1 MDSIEFSGLKWSQR
15 HCSTVFNMSDHEEI
29 NEDAK
34 SVASG
39 DVRSENGVEKDIKDE
54 ENVTA
59 SPESDEDKADINN
72 DKQAE
77 VNADNSE
84 HSNEEPSEKEPEA
97 IPAETGNESLD
108 EGNHSI
114 NPEEATSNEPADASE
129 SVEASSKAEEREEF
143 HDTQGSE
150 TVQVKDETE
159 EDEDKDSVSDASL
172 LKNKQDD
179 LEQKIESFSEKPEPP
194 KLPPRTHIAS
204 GSVSPPQLPPRSH
217 VANSMSGP
225 IHTVPPPLTEEM
237 KSPEFRTHFNKHKR
251 SDSSDFDLILNR
263 FIQNETELELR
274 DEKERENAK
283 KGTETLIEEYDELV
297 DHTEKE
303 LVDIDWPFWSKLVHS
318 FSEVVKE
325 DSKKLE
331 SEVGKGIPPQIR
343 GIVWQLLTSSNYKEM
358 EDFYNSLLAIESPHE
373 KGIRRDLSR
382 TNFIPEGK
390 SDSLFNVLKAY
401 SLYDP
406 PVGYTQGMAFIAT
419 TLILN
424 CDEEWQAFSLLTKLM
439 KVYGFR
445 SLFLPGMPGLML
457 KLYQFDTLLEE
468 HDPQLYNHLL
478 RQGIRSTM
486 FATQWFLTMFAY
498 KFPLDFVLRIMDIV
512 ILEGIESILKFSLNL
527 MIKNSRNLIVLTF
540 DSLLD
545 FLKED
550 LFQYYASE
558 ENPEGYDIDKFIS
571 DSLEIKITPLQLER
585 YCKEFEEIHKLE
597 TEKEQRYEEQRI
609 KNRELQKE
617 LKRLEHDYAL
627 VNKEH
632 VAIANELIENR
643 LRMETLQD
651 ENRDLQQEIQDLQK
665 QLEREIYKQTLPN
678 PDAEI
683 PTDLKEDLN
692 KTMERNLQVMTENQ
706 ELRER
711 LDQLEKEN
719 YELRTGKTWTKEA
732 TSPRGSRLGSWAFK
746 TPWK

>member
-1 MDSIEFSGLKWSQR
+1 
-15 HCSTVFNMSDHEEI
+15 
-29 NEDAK
+29 
-34 SVASG
+34 
-39 DVRSENGVEKDIKDE
+39 
-54 ENVTA
+54 
-59 SPESDEDKADINN
+59 
-72 DKQAE
+72 
-77 VNADNSE
+77 
-84 HSNEEPSEKEPEA
+84 
-97 IPAETGNESLD
+97 
-108 EGNHSI
+108 
-114 NPEEATSNEPADASE
+114 
-129 SVEASSKAEEREEF
+129 
-143 HDTQGSE
+143 
-150 TVQVKDETE
+150 
-159 EDEDKDSVSDASL
+159 
-172 LKNKQDD
+172 
-179 LEQKIESFSEKPEPP
+179 
-194 KLPPRTHIAS
+194 
-204 GSVSPPQLPPRSH
+204 
-217 VANSMSGP
+217 
-225 IHTVPPPLTEEM
+225 
-237 KSPEFRTHFNKHKR
+237 
-251 SDSSDFDLILNR
+251 
-263 FIQNETELELR
+263 
-274 DEKERENAK
+274 
-283 KGTETLIEEYDELV
+283 
-297 DHTEKE
+297 
-303 LVDIDWPFWSKLVHS
+303 
-318 FSEVVKE
+318 
-325 DSKKLE
+325 
-331 SEVGKGIPPQIR
+331 
-343 GIVWQLLTSSNYKEM
+343 
-358 EDFYNSLLAIESPHE
+358 
-373 KGIRRDLSR
+373 
-382 TNFIPEGK
+382 
-390 SDSLFNVLKAY
+390 
-401 SLYDP
+401 
-406 PVGYTQGMAFIAT
+406 
-419 TLILN
+419 
-424 CDEEWQAFSLLTKLM
+424 
-439 KVYGFR
+439 
-445 SLFLPGMPGLML
+445 
-457 KLYQFDTLLEE
+457 
-468 HDPQLYNHLL
+468 
-478 RQGIRSTM
+478 M

-732 TSPRGSRLGSWAFK
+732 TSPRGSCLGSWAFK